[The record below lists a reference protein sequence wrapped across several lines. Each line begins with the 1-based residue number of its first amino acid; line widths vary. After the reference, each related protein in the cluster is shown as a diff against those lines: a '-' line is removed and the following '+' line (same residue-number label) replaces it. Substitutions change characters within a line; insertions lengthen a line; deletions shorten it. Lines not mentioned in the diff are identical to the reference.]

1 MRLLRTLRS
10 ARPPRPRGPAAVRG
24 AAGAAPPRRRPG
36 PLLLLALLALSLAC
50 GSSPGSARA
59 GEERREAPPWRRSRP
74 HPPGWQSEPAAAR
87 EAAAGSPKSE
97 DPEAESPVPGAAT
110 AAGAESRAFRDLE
123 ALAQLGPRVA
133 GTEGAAR
140 ARELLRERLE
150 ALGAEV
156 RELRLPLERRDA
168 EPVELVHLIG
178 RLPGASDDVVLLGAH
193 YDSFP
198 AEGYVGANTAASG
211 PAAVLEL
218 GRRVAER
225 ERPYTVLLVL
235 VDGDALPRRP
245 GSDGP
250 AHLGSEQLAGALAE
264 EGVLG
269 RVRVAFFFDGVADR
283 DLRIARDLRSHRS
296 YREVVWETA
305 RELGADDVFPPEAGF
320 EAPEGTHRAFLDQR
334 LRRVVALVD
343 DQLGGDPAG
352 AEAPVPGDV
361 AEACSPVGLEVVTE
375 VAAAALRRIERRLVK
390 IDGFVA
396 SGRAPAETPEASPPG
411 AAAPE
416 ASPPE

>member
-1 MRLLRTLRS
+1 MRLPRTLRC
-10 ARPPRPRGPAAVRG
+10 ARPPRPRGRTTGCGAV
-24 AAGAAPPRRRPG
+24 AAAPPRRRRA
-36 PLLLLALLALSLAC
+36 PLLMLALLALPLAC

-59 GEERREAPPWRRSRP
+59 GEERRGEAPPWRRSRP
-74 HPPGWQSEPAAAR
+74 HPPGWKSEPAEAR
-87 EAAAGSPKSE
+87 EAAAGSATSDGRE
-97 DPEAESPVPGAAT
+97 TPGPGSS
-110 AAGAESRAFRDLE
+110 AAGTDSRAFRDLE
-123 ALAQLGPRVA
+123 ALAELGPRVA

-156 RELRLPLERRDA
+156 RELRLPLERPDA
-168 EPVELVHLIG
+168 EPVELVHLVG
-178 RLPGASDDVVLLGAH
+178 RLPGASEDVVMLGAH

-218 GRRVAER
+218 GRRLAER
-225 ERPYTVLLVL
+225 ERPYTALLVL

-245 GSDGP
+245 GGDGP

-352 AEAPVPGDV
+352 AQAPVPGDV
-361 AEACSPVGLEVVTE
+361 PEACSPVGLEVVTD

-396 SGRAPAETPEASPPG
+396 SGRAPAEAPE

-416 ASPPE
+416 PAAPEAAATE